1 VRKQSPDLTNKNENA
16 MTTLKHLAIALCA
29 STSSIAA
36 AADTVRISN
45 WSNYIAS
52 DTLSNFTAQT
62 GIHTTY
68 DLIDSNEM
76 LEAKLITGSSGY
88 DVVSPSNHFLAQ
100 LIKAGA
106 LQKLD
111 KSKLSNWKNL
121 DPQLLK
127 MIEVND
133 PGNEYGFPYMWVTVG
148 IGYNVEKIKAI
159 FGTTDVTMSWDL
171 LFDPKNIEK
180 LSQCGVAFIDNSTQL
195 LPITLNYLGLKHDS
209 ENLADYKQ
217 AEAALLKVKPY
228 VQYFHQSKYVSD
240 LANGNICVAIGFSGD
255 IAQAASI
262 AREAN
267 NGVNI
272 GYTIPKEGS
281 TLAVDMV
288 VMPRNAPNQDN
299 GYAYMNYLLEPKV
312 IADISNAIHY
322 PNGNSAALPLVE
334 QKLRDDPA
342 MYPAPAVMNTLFALK
357 AMPPKIMRQ
366 VTRLWTKVT
375 SGL

>member
-1 VRKQSPDLTNKNENA
+1 
-16 MTTLKHLAIALCA
+16 MTLKQLTLALCTA
-29 STSSIAA
+29 SSGVAM
-36 AADTVRISN
+36 AADSVRISN
-45 WSNYIAS
+45 WSNYIAG

-62 GIHTTY
+62 GIQTTY

-111 KSKLSNWKNL
+111 KSKLPNWHNL

-127 MIEVND
+127 MLEVND
-133 PGNEYGFPYMWVTVG
+133 PGNAYGFPYMWVTVG
-148 IGYNVEKIKAI
+148 IGYNVEKLKAI
-159 FGTTDVTMSWDL
+159 FGDTAITQSWDL

-195 LPITLNYLGLKHDS
+195 LPITLNYLGLRHDS

-262 AREAN
+262 AREAH
-267 NGVNI
+267 NGVEI
-272 GYTIPKEGS
+272 GYSIPREGS

-288 VMPRNAPNQDN
+288 VMPRNAPNPDS

-322 PNGNSAALPLVE
+322 PNGNAAATPLVD
-334 QKLRDDPA
+334 QVLRDDPA
-342 MYPAPAVMNTLFALK
+342 MYPAPQVMKSLFTLK
-357 AMPPKIMRQ
+357 AMPPKVMRQ

>member
-1 VRKQSPDLTNKNENA
+1 ML
-16 MTTLKHLAIALCA
+16 TLKHLVLALCA
-29 STSSIAA
+29 ASSGMVAA
-36 AADTVRISN
+36 AETVRISN
-45 WSNYIAS
+45 WSSYIAN
-52 DTLSNFTAQT
+52 DTLSNFTKQT
-62 GIHTTY
+62 GIQTTY

-111 KSKLSNWKNL
+111 KDKLPNWKNL
-121 DPQLLK
+121 DPQLMK

-133 PGNEYGFPYMWVTVG
+133 PGNQYGFPYMWVTVG

-159 FGTTDVTMSWDL
+159 FGNTDVTNSWNM

-180 LSQCGVAFIDNSTQL
+180 LSQCGVAFIDNSTQM

-209 ENLADYKQ
+209 EDPADYVK
-217 AEAALLKVKPY
+217 AEAALLKIKPY
-228 VQYFHQSKYVSD
+228 IQYFHQSKYVSD

-255 IAQAASI
+255 IAQATSI
-262 AREAN
+262 AREAKN
-267 NGVNI
+267 SVNLA
-272 GYTIPKEGS
+272 YSIPKEGS

-288 VMPRNAPNQDN
+288 VMPRNAPDQGN
-299 GYAYMNYLLEPKV
+299 GYAYMNYLMEPKV

-322 PNGNSAALPLVE
+322 PNGNSAATPFLE
-334 QKLRDDPA
+334 ASLRNDPA
-342 MYPAPAVMNTLFALK
+342 IYPAPAVMSTLFPLK
-357 AMPPKIMRQ
+357 AMQPKIMRQ
-366 VTRLWTKVT
+366 ATRVWTKVT

>member
-1 VRKQSPDLTNKNENA
+1 
-16 MTTLKHLAIALCA
+16 MITLKPIVFALCA
-29 STSSIAA
+29 TASGMAA
-36 AADTVRISN
+36 ATETVRISN
-45 WSNYIAS
+45 WSSYIAP
-52 DTLSNFTAQT
+52 DTLSNFTQQT
-62 GIHTTY
+62 GIKTTY

-111 KSKLSNWKNL
+111 KSKLPNWKNL
-121 DPQLLK
+121 DPQLMK

-148 IGYNVEKIKAI
+148 IGYNVQKIKEI
-159 FGTTDVTMSWDL
+159 FGNTDVTQSWSL
-171 LFDPKNIEK
+171 LFDPKNMEK
-180 LSQCGVAFIDNSTQL
+180 LKQCGVAVIDNSTQM
-195 LPITLNYLGLKHDS
+195 LPITLNYLGLKYDS
-209 ENLADYKQ
+209 EDQGDYAK

-228 VQYFHQSKYVSD
+228 IQYFHQSKYVSD

-255 IAQAASI
+255 IAQATST
-262 AREAN
+262 AREAK
-267 NGVNI
+267 NGVEL

-288 VMPRNAPNQDN
+288 VMPRNAPNQNN

-322 PNGNSAALPLVE
+322 PNGNSAATAFLDPAV
-334 QKLRDDPA
+334 RDDSA
-342 MYPAPAVMNTLFALK
+342 MYPAPHVMSTLFPLK
-357 AMPPKIMRQ
+357 AMQPKTMRQ
-366 VTRLWTKVT
+366 ATRLWTKVI

>member
-1 VRKQSPDLTNKNENA
+1 
-16 MTTLKHLAIALCA
+16 MITLKPIVFALCA
-29 STSSIAA
+29 TASGMAA
-36 AADTVRISN
+36 ATETVRISN
-45 WSNYIAS
+45 WSSYIAP
-52 DTLSNFTAQT
+52 DTLSNFTQQT
-62 GIHTTY
+62 GIKTTY

-111 KSKLSNWKNL
+111 KSKLPNWKNL
-121 DPQLLK
+121 DPQLMK

-148 IGYNVEKIKAI
+148 IGYNVQKIKEI
-159 FGTTDVTMSWDL
+159 FGNTDVTQSWSL
-171 LFDPKNIEK
+171 LFDPKNMEK
-180 LSQCGVAFIDNSTQL
+180 LKQCGVAVIDNSTQM
-195 LPITLNYLGLKHDS
+195 LPITLNYLGLKYDS
-209 ENLADYKQ
+209 EDQGDYAK

-228 VQYFHQSKYVSD
+228 IQYFHQSKYVSD

-255 IAQAASI
+255 IAQATST
-262 AREAN
+262 AREAK
-267 NGVNI
+267 NGVEL

-288 VMPRNAPNQDN
+288 VMPRNAPNQNN
-299 GYAYMNYLLEPKV
+299 GYAYMNYLMEPKV

-322 PNGNSAALPLVE
+322 PNGNSAATAFLDPAV
-334 QKLRDDPA
+334 RDDSA
-342 MYPAPAVMNTLFALK
+342 MYPAPHVMSTLFPLK
-357 AMPPKIMRQ
+357 AMQPKTMRQ
-366 VTRLWTKVT
+366 ATRLWTKVI

>member
-1 VRKQSPDLTNKNENA
+1 MNTFRHCL
-16 MTTLKHLAIALCA
+16 LALCVA
-29 STSSIAA
+29 SSGAA
-36 AADTVRISN
+36 MAAETVRISN
-45 WSNYIAS
+45 WSSYIAS
-52 DTLSNFTAQT
+52 DTLSNFTQQT
-62 GIHTTY
+62 GVQTTY

-100 LIKAGA
+100 LIKSGA

-111 KSKLSNWKNL
+111 KEQLPNWKNL

-133 PGNEYGFPYMWVTVG
+133 PGNAYGFPYMWVTVG
-148 IGYNVEKIKAI
+148 IGYNVQKIKEI
-159 FGTTDVTMSWDL
+159 FGSTEVTQSWSL
-171 LFDPKNIEK
+171 LLEPQNIEK
-180 LSQCGVAFIDNSTQL
+180 LKQCGVAFLDNSTQM

-209 ENLADYKQ
+209 QDPADYLK

-255 IAQAASI
+255 IAQATSI
-262 AREAN
+262 ARDAK
-267 NGVNI
+267 NGVEL
-272 GYTIPKEGS
+272 GYSIPREGS

-288 VMPRNAPNQDN
+288 VMPRNAPNQAN
-299 GYAYMNYLLEPKV
+299 GYAYMNYLMEPKV

-322 PNGNSAALPLVE
+322 PNGNSASTPFL
-334 QKLRDDPA
+334 DPA
-342 MYPAPAVMNTLFALK
+342 LRNDPAVYPSPEVMSTLFALK
-357 AMPPKIMRQ
+357 AMPPKVMRQ
-366 VTRLWTKVT
+366 ATRLWTKVT
-375 SGL
+375 SGR

>member
-1 VRKQSPDLTNKNENA
+1 MIPF
-16 MTTLKHLAIALCA
+16 KHLAVALCTTCSA
-29 STSSIAA
+29 VAA
-36 AADTVRISN
+36 ADDTVRISN
-45 WSNYIAS
+45 WSNYIAA

-62 GIHTTY
+62 GIRTTY

-111 KSKLSNWKNL
+111 KSKLPNWNNL
-121 DPQLLK
+121 DPQLLN
-127 MIEVND
+127 MLQVND

-148 IGYNVEKIKAI
+148 IGYNVDKIKAI
-159 FGTTDVTMSWDL
+159 FGNTDVTHSWDL
-171 LFDPKNIEK
+171 LFDPKNMEK
-180 LSQCGVAFIDNSTQL
+180 LSQCGVAFIDNSTQM

-209 ENLADYKQ
+209 EHLADYKQ

-240 LANGNICVAIGFSGD
+240 LSNGNICVAIGFSGD
-255 IAQAASI
+255 IAQAATI
-262 AREAN
+262 AREAK

-272 GYTIPKEGS
+272 AYSIPKEGS

-322 PNGNSAALPLVE
+322 PNGNSAALPLVD
-334 QKLRDDPA
+334 QQLRDDPA
-342 MYPAPAVMNTLFALK
+342 MYPAPEVMTTLFPLK
-357 AMPPKIMRQ
+357 AMPPKVMRQ